1 MNPPNPSIRI
11 GILGPEESVT
21 ADPRGCNL
29 WATGYS
35 AVLTAAGATPVLV
48 RDSSP
53 RRSWAEALEG
63 VHGLVWTGRL
73 GACGQASTE
82 EERLCAWCRKT
93 TLPVLAVDQG
103 MHLLNSAFGGTLHT
117 DLARERPEALQHR
130 HPPEPGLRHAISVLP
145 GTHLSDIYGE
155 GELVVNSE
163 HRMGVARIA
172 RGFRVS
178 GQALD
183 GIVEAIEAD
192 GDKWFAMGVQ
202 WRPASASASGLD
214 IQLFRGLMLACEHRM
229 LTLEKT
235 PRPACVSAA

>member
-1 MNPPNPSIRI
+1 MNTPTPSIRI

-21 ADPRGCNL
+21 NDPRGCGL

-35 AVLTAAGATPVLV
+35 AVLTAAGATPVRIKESV
-48 RDSSP
+48 A
-53 RRSWAEALEG
+53 RRSWQDELEQ
-63 VHGLVWTGRL
+63 VHGLVWSGRL
-73 GACGQASTE
+73 GNSMQATVE
-82 EERLCAWCRKT
+82 DERMCTWCRKN
-93 TLPVLAVDQG
+93 TLPILAVDRG
-103 MHLLNSAFGGTLHT
+103 MHLLNSVFSGTLHA

-130 HPPEPGLRHAISVLP
+130 HPPEPGLRHAIAVLP
-145 GTHLSDIYGE
+145 GTHLTDIYGE

-163 HRMGVARIA
+163 HRAGIARVA

-214 IQLFRGLMLACEHRM
+214 IQLFRGLMLACEHR
-229 LTLEKT
+229 LLSLEKT
-235 PRPACVSAA
+235 TRPACVGAA